1 MRYSGTDSPIL
12 SDKAKGMKDMI
23 TWYGFPLSQ
32 TVAFGDGGNDL
43 PMIREAGIGV
53 VMGNASQTVKD
64 AADHVTN
71 SVDDDGIYQAL
82 KYLKVI

>member
-1 MRYSGTDSPIL
+1 
-12 SDKAKGMKDMI
+12 
-23 TWYGFPLSQ
+23 
-32 TVAFGDGGNDL
+32 
-43 PMIREAGIGV
+43 MIRGAKIGV

-71 SVDDDGIYQAL
+71 TVDDDGLYQAL

>member
-1 MRYSGTDSPIL
+1 
-12 SDKAKGMKDMI
+12 MKDMI

-71 SVDDDGIYQAL
+71 TVDDDGIYQAL

>member
-1 MRYSGTDSPIL
+1 
-12 SDKAKGMKDMI
+12 MKDMI

-43 PMIREAGIGV
+43 PMIREAKIGV
-53 VMGNASQTVKD
+53 VMGNASQTVKA

-71 SVDDDGIYQAL
+71 TVDDDGLYQAL

>member
-1 MRYSGTDSPIL
+1 
-12 SDKAKGMKDMI
+12 MKDMI
-23 TWYGFPLSQ
+23 AWQGILLSQ

-43 PMIREAGIGV
+43 PMIRGAKIGV
-53 VMGNASQTVKD
+53 VMGNASQTVKA

-71 SVDDDGIYQAL
+71 TVDDDGLYQAL